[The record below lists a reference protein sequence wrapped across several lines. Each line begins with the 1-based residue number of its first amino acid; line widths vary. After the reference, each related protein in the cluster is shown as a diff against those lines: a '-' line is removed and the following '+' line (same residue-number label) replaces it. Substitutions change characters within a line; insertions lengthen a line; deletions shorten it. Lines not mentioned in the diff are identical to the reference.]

1 MSVGVGAPIEGDEE
15 EEGVDGVEDEVSE
28 GRKKDALLLS
38 L

>member
-1 MSVGVGAPIEGDEE
+1 MSASIEGDEE
-15 EEGVDGVEDEVSE
+15 EEGGVDGVEDEISE

>member
-1 MSVGVGAPIEGDEE
+1 MDAIDADEIGE
-15 EEGVDGVEDEVSE
+15 EEGGVEGVEDEVSE